1 MGDAK
6 KRSRVRKRAEAIDA
20 FDEHSG
26 SILNVLA
33 EVIFDLSD
41 EVSHLKK
48 VEQDEAFC
56 AELHYRLEN
65 GARYGDPDLAELN
78 GQVIL
83 FIAMAATRV
92 WTSVCRRENLR
103 GGGIDSVRLCLR
115 RDGERMARGMRVRLG
130 RQVKEM
136 RYRF

>member
-1 MGDAK
+1 MGNK
-6 KRSRVRKRAEAIDA
+6 KRRDRVLRRKEALEA
-20 FDEHSG
+20 FSTHHG
-26 SILNVLA
+26 VVLNVLA
-33 EVIFDLSD
+33 EVIYDLSD
-41 EVSHLKK
+41 EVSNLQT
-48 VEQDEAFC
+48 VEQDQAFC

-65 GARYGDPDLAELN
+65 GARYGDPDLGELN

-83 FIAMAATRV
+83 FIAMAATKV
-92 WTSVCRRENLR
+92 WTSVCRREKLR
-103 GGGIDSVRLCLR
+103 GGGIDSVRMCLR

>member
-26 SILNVLA
+26 AILNVLA
-33 EVIFDLSD
+33 EVVFDLSD

-48 VEQDEAFC
+48 GEQDEAFC

-65 GARYGDPDLAELN
+65 GARYGDPDLADLN

-92 WTSVCRRENLR
+92 WTSVCRREKLR
-103 GGGIDSVRLCLR
+103 GGGIDAVRLCLR